1 MHCNQNIWS
10 RGNYGIV
17 IDLFKMK
24 GQEASSWL
32 KMLTRKIKIL
42 TKMYDKVYKNLSP
55 PQARKNSKNFIYT

>member
-24 GQEASSWL
+24 GEEASSWL

-42 TKMYDKVYKNLSP
+42 TKMYDKVYNNLSP
-55 PQARKNSKNFIYT
+55 PQARKNYFIYT